1 MSWFHRFDD
10 PIPLPHGRALIALKE
25 AAEYIQKLPKAEQQL
40 EEWQAAVEALLVVEL
55 AARHDGAHWP
65 AESIE
70 PKRPAGV

>member
-1 MSWFHRFDD
+1 MIRF
-10 PIPLPHGRALIALKE
+10 PCPAGRALIALKE